1 MCEQS
6 MSTKPKQKRKELKM
20 ANYNPDT
27 SGLISLADR
36 SNNERTTIATQGGIA
51 SGKKRAELKRMSE
64 IVTGLRQESEE
75 DPVEKSIK
83 FLFCDLT
90 NPLTSIPDTVKGL
103 KFVKEICEED

>member
-1 MCEQS
+1 M
-6 MSTKPKQKRKELKM
+6 
-20 ANYNPDT
+20 
-27 SGLISLADR
+27 
-36 SNNERTTIATQGGIA
+36 
-51 SGKKRAELKRMSE
+51 
-64 IVTGLRQESEE
+64 GLRQESEE

>member
-1 MCEQS
+1 
-6 MSTKPKQKRKELKM
+6 M

-27 SGLISLADR
+27 SGLVSLADR
-36 SNNERTTIATQGGIA
+36 SSNERTTIATQGGIA